1 MAYTIKQARPVLLG
15 YLGLT
20 EETANFIPDTDNWG
34 ILFEKNSQKYVI
46 FIMPLGENTSSPKI
60 YFDIRDSGA
69 EKFVAAWKYA
79 EQNNLK
85 FFCLGVKDE
94 IEKYKNYIISVEAD
108 IYTVLK
114 VSGLEYGRRSGAGT
128 QLNVP
133 SSLLPEGN
141 ITRAKS
147 NKFDIFFAVIKKDYI
162 FTYLEVFDNRL
173 FQFINSTIQ
182 TLEEESIKI
191 PRNRIIFG
199 APGTGK
205 SYKLK
210 EESSVFTNQESIKTD
225 ITQQIKD
232 EIASVIKLSGK
243 LNYLGAIGI
252 KYADY
257 LKGRTR
263 KQLSTELNISSD
275 ELYIG
280 SRAKDLAEKIIVN
293 EDEED
298 KEKQIKTLVKAA
310 QAGDNLL
317 QNLMAIGIRFSD
329 YLSENTMGD
338 LKQTYGLT
346 SDAQMWWL
354 YRGTQAIQVL
364 NQEPK
369 KQPIKYLE
377 RVTFHPNYSFAQF
390 VGTYKPIKS
399 TINPEDIT
407 YEYVPGP
414 FMRTYVNAKKNDG
427 KKFLLLIEEINRA
440 NVAAVFGD
448 IFQLLDRKIDGTSE
462 YPITASEDQKQYLE
476 SYGINETEITIPS
489 NMYIWATMNSADQGV
504 LPMDAAFKRR
514 WEFEYIN
521 IDDGEAELNG
531 VTIPVPNGI
540 NEDKT
545 INYVDIE
552 WNTLRKAINEQLKT
566 VSGVNEDKLLGPF
579 FIGDKTKVTNATQD
593 KEQFCKSFKSK
604 VLMYL
609 FEDVVKMQP
618 GELFESKEGV
628 NVHYSDICK
637 DYDTKGLKIF
647 VNAISDQFPEFNG
660 EA

>member
-1 MAYTIKQARPVLLG
+1 MEMMVIKFRTNDLHPSLG
-15 YLGLT
+15 KQIEFNPTVIKDFFKFT
-20 EETANFIPDTDNWG
+20 ED
-34 ILFEKNSQKYVI
+34 V
-46 FIMPLGENTSSPKI
+46 ENTT
-60 YFDIRDSGA
+60 
-69 EKFVAAWKYA
+69 FVY
-79 EQNNLK
+79 
-85 FFCLGVKDE
+85 
-94 IEKYKNYIISVEAD
+94 
-108 IYTVLK
+108 
-114 VSGLEYGRRSGAGT
+114 
-128 QLNVP
+128 
-133 SSLLPEGN
+133 
-141 ITRAKS
+141 KS
-147 NKFDIFFAVIKKDYI
+147 NKKDDPLNNTSIKVILKKSPARGDYKVYQNDDGSLFLKNFLLNNLGLSENNIDDYLAIRKKNKSNYDFSYIQAESEIGQFFKMNSLGTDGGSIIHGDIKI
-162 FTYLEVFDNRL
+162 
-173 FQFINSTIQ
+173 
-182 TLEEESIKI
+182 ESIIKTY
-191 PRNRIIFG
+191 NRIIFG

-205 SYKLK
+205 SHKL
-210 EESSVFTNQESIKTD
+210 EQESFIFTKQESIKTD

-232 EIASVIKLSGK
+232 EISSVIKLSGK
-243 LNYLGAIGI
+243 LNFLGAIGI

-257 LKGRTR
+257 LKGKTR

-280 SRAKDLAEKIIVN
+280 SRAKDLAEKIKVN
-293 EDEED
+293 EEEED
-298 KEKQIKTLVKAA
+298 KEEQIKALVKEA
-310 QAGDNLL
+310 QEGDNLL
-317 QNLMAIGIRFSD
+317 QNLMAIGMKFSD

-364 NQEPK
+364 NQEPN

-399 TINPEDIT
+399 NLNPEDIT

-414 FMRTYVNAKKNDG
+414 FMRIYVNAKKNPD

-462 YPITASEDQKQYLE
+462 YPITASEDQKRYLE
-476 SYGINETEITIPS
+476 SYGINETEISIPS

-521 IDDGEAELNG
+521 IDDGESDIKG

-540 NEDKT
+540 NEDNT

-552 WNTLRKAINEQLKT
+552 WNKLRKAINEQLKT

-579 FIGDKTKVTNATQD
+579 FIGDKIKLKNAVQD

-604 VLMYL
+604 ILMYL

-618 GELFESKEGV
+618 GELFDSKEGI

-637 DYDTKGLKIF
+637 DYDTKGLRIF
-647 VNAISDQFPEFNG
+647 VNAVYDQFSEFNG